1 MIYNCPD
8 LEDAIEAWGILP
20 LLPVGIPGW
29 SAEEQAAE
37 ECQYTPSPE
46 GGWEWPLWKWKG
58 GAIQETGCAYGKFI
72 MGKAAFISKRLW
84 PDFCNWRRYV
94 SPKIAEGSIEE
105 NILFALE
112 ENGSMITRDLRKV
125 CGFDGPK
132 MRGKFDAY
140 VTRLQNA
147 GYIVTEDF
155 VYPQDKNG
163 KEYGWGW
170 ALLTT
175 AVHRFGKEAC
185 SPQRT
190 PAESHDILM
199 GHLRHI
205 LPDVGDALMERILK
219 RKPGH

>member
-1 MIYNCPD
+1 MIHNCPD
-8 LEDAIEAWGILP
+8 LEEAIEAWGILT
-20 LLPVGIPGW
+20 LLYIGISGW
-29 SAEEQAAE
+29 SAEEMTAE
-37 ECQYTPSPE
+37 ECLYTKLPD

-94 SPKIAEGSIEE
+94 SQKIEEGSIEE
-105 NILFALE
+105 TILFTLE
-112 ENGSMITRDLRKV
+112 ENGSMITRELRKA

-132 MRGKFDAY
+132 MRGKFDSY
-140 VTRLQNA
+140 ITRLQNA

-155 VYPQDKNG
+155 VYPHDKNG

-175 AVHRFGKEAC
+175 AETRFGKEAC
-185 SPQRT
+185 NPQHSPE
-190 PAESHDILM
+190 ESFDILM
-199 GHLRHI
+199 EHLKHI
-205 LPDVGDALMERILK
+205 LPSVTDRQLEEILK
-219 RKPGH
+219 KEIKR